1 MGNLVDFTQQ
11 MKTAHKEYEH
21 IYKNTKSNIYENMQC
36 SNQGAPNSSRIA
48 LSFSGIWLRC
58 IINMLYYAIDN
69 VSS

>member
-11 MKTAHKEYEH
+11 MRAADKEYEH
-21 IYKNTKSNIYENMQC
+21 SYKKTKSNIYENMQC
-36 SNQGAPNSSRIA
+36 SNQDVPDSSRIA